1 MNSSSASHSSPYG
14 PEFPNP
20 LPDTTDNILE
30 ETDSY
35 KPSHIYNGKGKTLI
49 HIYAWIGS
57 RVGKDGPDFQVAV
70 GQQHIAATI
79 ASYRLTK
86 EHVDSMVETCA
97 AHFGVPTFNRDP
109 YDKIVAAGGRIPMR
123 ILAVPEGT
131 VLPRGVACIVIE
143 STACPE
149 IVPFLEAHLQRIWYS
164 TAVATRTIEY
174 RIKAFNYLKKT
185 TEAATATA
193 CFPFRI
199 HDFGVRACASK
210 EQAKIGGLAALEV
223 GNLGTDNIPALK
235 YAQLLMPDIDPST
248 GKPKMPAFSVPAG
261 EHNVA
266 YSRGEEFE
274 MEPVEIALDSHDGLI
289 SWPIDTY
296 NTLRFVDRAT
306 QPGPFRD
313 RLMARSRG
321 KFILRPDS
329 PILDASG
336 AKMDHANTIVSIFER
351 IRANLSDLTPTTG
364 GIRINSRG
372 YFVLPDWLG
381 MIYGDSVTVI
391 DVENIYALMTAEPSK
406 WSAENIVFGVGGNL
420 LQNTITRGWL
430 DFAMKTSQQVYHDDA
445 TGHTIVMD
453 VGKKTPGKE
462 SPVGRQ
468 KVINRGG
475 RIMMVPEA
483 DGPEPNMMVC
493 YYEDGHLFNFESL
506 DTIRRR
512 VASQMGFNFD

>member
-1 MNSSSASHSSPYG
+1 MNSSFASSGSPYG

-30 ETDSY
+30 ESDSY
-35 KPSHIYNGKGKTLI
+35 KPTHLYSGKGRTLL
-49 HIYAWIGS
+49 HVYAWIGS
-57 RVGKDGPDFQVAV
+57 RVGKDGPDFNIFV

-97 AHFGVPTFNRDP
+97 AHFGVATFNREP

-123 ILAVPEGT
+123 IWGVREGT
-131 VLPRGVACIVIE
+131 KLPRGVYGLIVE
-143 STACPE
+143 STSCPE
-149 IVPFLEAHLQRIWYS
+149 ILLFLEAHLQRIWYS
-164 TAVATRTIEY
+164 TGVATRTMEY
-174 RIKAFNYLKKT
+174 RIQAFINLKKT

-266 YSRGEEFE
+266 YSRGEEHE
-274 MEPVEIALDSHDGLI
+274 MEPVEIALDAYSGLL

-296 NTLRFVDRAT
+296 NTVRFVDRVT

-313 RLMARSRG
+313 RLMARAG

-329 PILDASG
+329 PIVDASG
-336 AKMDHANTIVSIFER
+336 AKMDHANTIVTIFER
-351 IRANLSDLTPTTG
+351 IRANLSDLTPATG
-364 GIRINSRG
+364 GIRMNSKG

-381 MIYGDSVTVI
+381 MIYGDSVTVK
-391 DVENIYALMTAEPSK
+391 DVEDIYALITAEPYK

-420 LQNTITRGWL
+420 LQNTVTRGWL
-430 DFAMKTSQQVYHDDA
+430 DFAMKSSQQIYRDDA
-445 TGHTIVMD
+445 TGEMIVMD

-462 SPVGRQ
+462 SPVGRL
-468 KVINRGG
+468 KVINREG
-475 RIMMVPEA
+475 RIVMVPES

-493 YYEDGHLFNFESL
+493 YYDGGSLYNFESL
-506 DTIRRR
+506 DTIRAR
-512 VASQMGFNFD
+512 VASQMGFHFD